1 MRIAMVADLHGN
13 YPAVEAIERHIRT
26 QNVDEIYC
34 LGDLVG
40 KGPSSDR
47 TFDWA
52 MANCSVILKGNWD
65 DGVASRMFSFD
76 APYYAQLGEKR
87 MQALLELPLE
97 HVFRLGGMQVRLI
110 HGRPVMPTLYH
121 IMEDRDLLLTLFERP
136 DGGRYDAVGYAD
148 SHNQGL
154 RMLRDR
160 LLFNTGS
167 VGNNIGMTQAFYV
180 IAEGSVED
188 DSVPM
193 NLQFFHLP
201 YDRAQAVRDAE
212 AAPTIPRIDT
222 YINEIKTGVYSR

>member
-26 QNVDEIYC
+26 QNVDEIFC

-65 DGVASRMFSFD
+65 DGVSERLFAFD
-76 APYYAQLGEKR
+76 APYYAQLGERR
-87 MQALLELPLE
+87 MRALRELPLE
-97 HVFRLGGMQVRLI
+97 HVFFLGGLHIRLI
-110 HGRPVMPTLYH
+110 HGRPVMPTLYR
-121 IMEDRDLLLTLFERP
+121 IFDERDTLLTLYNRP
-136 DGGRYDAVGYAD
+136 EGGRYDAVGYAD
-148 SHNQGL
+148 SHNQGM
-154 RMLRDR
+154 RWLRDR

-167 VGNNIGMTQAFYV
+167 VGNSIGLTHAFYLV
-180 IAEGSVED
+180 AQGGTEPDGEPLS
-188 DSVPM
+188 
-193 NLQFFHLP
+193 LQFFHLP

-212 AAPTIPRIDT
+212 AAPFIPRIDT